1 MTPKKRLQH
10 AQRVRLLPLVLRQV
24 SAKMSVLEG
33 PERRSLGPLWSVY
46 DGIPQSEHLSAHSPT
61 RGSQDRSRARIA
73 PCTHCGMGVIPNLQ
87 PLRVRFLSSVP
98 MNVVGSF
105 IVMMW
110 ALAYS
115 CENQPVVSPETR
127 SAANWL
133 HQEQRKDVA
142 FHKCARA

>member
-1 MTPKKRLQH
+1 MTPKKRIQH
-10 AQRVRLLPLVLRQV
+10 AQKVRLLPPVLRQV
-24 SAKMSVLEG
+24 SAKMRVLEG
-33 PERRSLGPLWSVY
+33 VGKTVFRASVECIRWHLAIRAPECAFAHTRKSGSLSRS
-46 DGIPQSEHLSAHSPT
+46 A
-61 RGSQDRSRARIA
+61 
-73 PCTHCGMGVIPNLQ
+73 HCGMGVIPNLQ
-87 PLRVRFLSSVP
+87 PLRVSFLSSVP

-133 HQEQRKDVA
+133 HQKQRKDVA